1 MKKYAEKIPV
11 SDKQKMVI
19 AFQHNKET
27 MANEKLSTVVSANI
41 LQGQQFHRYSHQ
53 IINILNSIT
62 DGFFMLDG
70 KFNVT
75 LWNPEAEKIFGVNK
89 QTIVGKNIFETIP
102 GLKELDIYDE
112 FIDAFSRKKI
122 FISEKYISGKNMWL
136 EINSY
141 PSDDGLFVYFR
152 DISKRKIQEMLLELE
167 KKVLEINSDQKAS
180 LKITIDYFL
189 EGVENIFPG
198 MFCSVLTVDD
208 DKVTLRHLAAP
219 SLPVEYSSA
228 IDGTK
233 IGPSVGSCGTA
244 VYRKKR
250 VIVSNIAKDPLWKNY
265 KKLAQQF
272 NLYACWSLP
281 IIDAQREVLATFAIY
296 YDNPKSPSDIE
307 LNLLERAVEL
317 IKIIIE
323 NKRAEEK
330 IKLINERYVLATK
343 ATNDAIWDWDVKSD
357 ISIWTEGFYKMFG
370 IKPSK
375 RDKEN
380 NLWEPRVH
388 EDDKERVLKGLKKFI
403 EKKEKGVWRDEYR
416 FKKANGKFALIAD
429 RGFLIFDTEG
439 NAVRMVGSM
448 QDITEK
454 RDMEKKLL
462 MQELNRQKQIMQAV
476 VEAQEKERA
485 EIGKEL
491 HDNVNQIL
499 STTKLNLESVKN
511 RNEDWENVI
520 SRSVKNISHA
530 INELRNISRS
540 LVPSSIGDLG
550 LIDSINDLIENI
562 KALNVVHVEFYP
574 IGQIEDK
581 VNAQQKLMLFRIV
594 QEQVNNVLKHS
605 QADNLIIELI
615 LIDNRIE
622 LNISDD
628 GKGFDPA
635 KVKHKKGLGLS
646 NIINRVGLFDGKVSI
661 VSAKGQGCKLSVQVP
676 IHNL

>member
-1 MKKYAEKIPV
+1 MKKSAEKISV
-11 SDKQKMVI
+11 SNKQKMVV
-19 AFQHNKET
+19 AFQHNIKTIPKE
-27 MANEKLSTVVSANI
+27 ELSGIVSSKV

-70 KFNVT
+70 EFNVT
-75 LWNPEAEKIFGVNK
+75 IWNPQAEKIFGINK
-89 QTIVGKNIFETIP
+89 QAIVGKNILKTIP
-102 GLKELDIYDE
+102 ELKELDIYDE
-112 FIDAFSRKKI
+112 FIDAFKKKKI
-122 FISEKYISGKNMWL
+122 FTSEKFISRLHMWL

-152 DISKRKIQEMLLELE
+152 DISKRKIQEMLLALE
-167 KKVLEINSDQKAS
+167 KKVLEINSDKKSS

-198 MFCSVLTVDD
+198 MLCSVLTVDD
-208 DKVTLRHLAAP
+208 DKVTLRHLSAP
-219 SLPVEYSSA
+219 SLPVEYSSI
-228 IDGTK
+228 IDGGK
-233 IGPSVGSCGTA
+233 IGPTAGSCGTA
-244 VYRKKR
+244 VYTKKR
-250 VIVSNIAKDPLWKNY
+250 VLVSNIAKDPLWKNY
-265 KKLAQQF
+265 REIAERFKLH
-272 NLYACWSLP
+272 ACWSLP
-281 IIDAQREVLATFAIY
+281 IINAQREVLATFAIY
-296 YDNPKSPSDIE
+296 YNYPKSPSDVE

-330 IKLINERYVLATK
+330 IRLVNERFLLATK
-343 ATNDAIWDWDVKSD
+343 ATNDAIWDWDIKSD
-357 ISIWTEGFYKMFG
+357 ISIWSEGFYTMFG
-370 IKPSK
+370 IKLEK
-375 RDKEN
+375 RAKDK
-380 NLWEPRVH
+380 NLWSVRVH
-388 EDDKERVLKGLKKFI
+388 EDDKQRVIKGLEKFI

-416 FKKANGKFALIAD
+416 FRKANGKFALIAD
-429 RGFLIFDTEG
+429 RGYLICDNEG
-439 NAVRMVGSM
+439 NVVRMVGSM

-454 RDMEKKLL
+454 KEMEKKLL
-462 MQELNRQKQIMQAV
+462 LQELNKQKQIMQAV

-499 STTKLNLESVKN
+499 STTKLNLESLKN
-511 RNEDWENVI
+511 RNEDWENLI
-520 SRSVKNISHA
+520 SRSVKNINHA

-550 LIDSINDLIENI
+550 LIDSIHDLIENI

-574 IGQIEDK
+574 IGQLEDK
-581 VNAQQKLMLFRIV
+581 ISTQQKLMLFRIV

-605 QADNLIIELI
+605 LANNLIIELI

-628 GKGFDPA
+628 GKGFDPS
-635 KVKHKKGLGLS
+635 KIKHKKGLGLS
-646 NIINRVGLFDGKVSI
+646 NIINRVGLFDGRVSI